1 MNDDHQRPV
10 TLYVES
16 INTKP
21 ILPKRDADRVSH
33 LDIEITE
40 QAAEQLH
47 KFLTEQI
54 SAGIAGALR
63 VRLTGRLTIH

>member
-16 INTKP
+16 IDTRPN
-21 ILPKRDADRVSH
+21 LPRIERERTST
-33 LDIEITE
+33 LDIELTE
-40 QAAEQLH
+40 QAAEQLQ
-47 KFLTEQI
+47 KFLTEQLG
-54 SAGIAGALR
+54 AGIAGALR

>member
-1 MNDDHQRPV
+1 MHDDEQRPL
-10 TLYVES
+10 TLYVEN
-16 INTKP
+16 IDTRPN
-21 ILPKRDADRVSH
+21 LPRIERERTST
-33 LDIEITE
+33 LDIELTE

-47 KFLTEQI
+47 KFLTGQI